1 MVNTLLFDFSR
12 VILFPKDKAYIG
24 DLNPLHAELR
34 KNPGYRFLDYFELNT
49 DLMRFLRE
57 IKSKYELYIFTSG
70 SIQDA
75 PEIQPE
81 IREVFAK
88 VYSAER
94 IGYSKRDPAS
104 YKFIADDLHKR
115 PDEILFVDDTAAN
128 IQVAKTAGLET
139 LLFTST
145 QDAIAKI
152 KQILS

>member
-34 KNPGYRFLDYFELNT
+34 KNPGYRFLDYFELNI

-94 IGYSKRDPAS
+94 IGYSKREDRKS
-104 YKFIADDLHKR
+104 
-115 PDEILFVDDTAAN
+115 V
-128 IQVAKTAGLET
+128 V
-139 LLFTST
+139 
-145 QDAIAKI
+145 
-152 KQILS
+152 

>member
-34 KNPGYRFLDYFELNT
+34 KNTGYRFLDYFELNT

-81 IREVFAK
+81 LRGIFAK

-104 YKFIADDLHKR
+104 YKFIAGDLHKK
-115 PDEILFVDDTAAN
+115 PDEILFVDDAATN
-128 IQVAKTAGLET
+128 IQAAKTAGLET

-152 KQILS
+152 KQVLS